1 MREHFGDVL
10 NGYVNRV
17 ALTAGR
23 LSKLTGLSAS
33 TIESWL
39 EGRVRSPRNWQDI
52 VAVAAALRLNENEVS
67 RLLLAAGCL
76 TVAQLGEQA
85 AEEGNQSSLKQ
96 LAPWLG
102 SANEHEKPVGT
113 ENGGIDFHLPL
124 THIPPITTLPSGSF
138 LPYSPNPFFV
148 GRHPEMKAVAEAL
161 SRCESAI
168 THRAAALIGI
178 GGIGKSQLAVEFAH
192 RYGHFFTGGV
202 FWINFMD
209 PTTIPEQ
216 IGAFHHLNLEADLD
230 QLSLPKKVALLRR
243 AWQEPT
249 PRLLIFDS
257 CEDEFD
263 YLQWRPST
271 GGCRVIVTSRRGRWR
286 PELGVAAVKVPTLS
300 AAESQQLLRH
310 FRYDLTPADT
320 QAVAHELG
328 NLPLALHMAGNYLR
342 TYRYEITADEYL
354 MDLQTLHNKTV
365 LDHPSL
371 QSGEGSLSLTG
382 QELHVARTISQ
393 SYGKLHPAQA
403 NDELAHA
410 LLIRAAHLTPATP
423 IPRAILAATTS
434 TWNQTHFQ
442 FADALSRLVN
452 LGLLTEGIDG
462 TVKLHRLVAAFV
474 KAVSPDQTAVN
485 NIEAYFLQCLHEL
498 EASLNPAS
506 MRICEPH
513 LRHVTNAALARK
525 DSMASS
531 LAYYLAIYL
540 WLLGL
545 YEEAYQYSE
554 HALRIQTQ
562 LEGVDP
568 LFTAECLNMS
578 GLLLKEQGLFDGA
591 LPLYEE
597 ALAIR
602 KKFLGH
608 FHLETAKSMNNL
620 GALWLGMRNF
630 EKAQRYFEQTLEIK
644 EHVLGPDHLSTSVTL
659 NNLGCLLLMMKV
671 YDKAQEQLE
680 RALAIDQKE
689 HGPHHPRVGTTFNN
703 LGKLFYEIGLYEK
716 ATIYLH
722 QAATIFKN
730 ALDADHPLYGKALHL
745 LGAVCHKTGK
755 YEEAEAFLAPSLAI
769 LRKKLGNDHP
779 HTAQVL
785 TTLGDV
791 ALTQNR
797 PSLAQTCFTEAHAI
811 LCAAYGPD
819 HDEVQS
825 IGKKI
830 KQVAI

>member
-10 NGYVNRV
+10 HEYVGRM

-23 LSKLTGLSAS
+23 LSKLTGISSS

-52 VAVAAALRLNENEVS
+52 VTVAAALRLSENEAT
-67 RLLLAAGCL
+67 RLLLAAGCS
-76 TVAQLGEQA
+76 TVAQLKEQA
-85 AEEGNQSSLKQ
+85 VEKGNQSSLKK
-96 LAPWLG
+96 LSPWLG
-102 SANEHEKPVGT
+102 AITKYEKPAVT
-113 ENGGIDFHLPL
+113 EKAFTVLNLPS
-124 THIPPITTLPSGSF
+124 THIPPVTTLPPGSF

-148 GRHPEMKAVAEAL
+148 GRRPEMKAVAKAF
-161 SRCESAI
+161 SRCES
-168 THRAAALIGI
+168 TLSHRAAALIGI

-202 FWINFMD
+202 YWINFSD
-209 PTTIPEQ
+209 PDTIPEQ
-216 IGAFHHLNLEADLD
+216 IGSFYLPNLKADVD
-230 QLSLPKKVALLRR
+230 QLSLPKKVALVQR

-257 CEDEFD
+257 CEDEYD

-300 AAESQQLLRH
+300 ANESQQLLRH
-310 FRYDLTPADT
+310 FRHDLAPTET
-320 QAVAHELG
+320 QAVARELG

-342 TYRYEITADEYL
+342 AYRHEITAEEYL
-354 MDLQTLHNKTV
+354 TELKTLQNKTL

-371 QSGEGSLSLTG
+371 QSGDRSLTLTG
-382 QELHVARTISQ
+382 QELHVARTIAQ
-393 SYGKLHPAQA
+393 SYGKLQPAQA

-410 LLIRAAHLTPATP
+410 LLIRAAQLAPATP
-423 IPRAILAATTS
+423 IPRALLAATTS
-434 TWNQTHFQ
+434 TWNHTHFQ

-452 LGLLTEGIDG
+452 LGLVTEGIDG
-462 TVKLHRLVAAFV
+462 TVKLHRLVAVFV
-474 KAVSPDQTAVN
+474 KAVSPDQAAVN
-485 NIEAYFLQCLHEL
+485 NIEEWFLGCLREL
-498 EASLNPAS
+498 EASLNPAT
-506 MRICEPH
+506 MHICEPH
-513 LRHVTNAALARK
+513 LRHVTNAAIVRQDL
-525 DSMASS
+525 MASS
-531 LAYYLAIYL
+531 LAHYLATYL

-545 YEEAYQYSE
+545 YDEAHQYSE
-554 HALRIQTQ
+554 HALRIQAQ

-568 LFTAECLNMS
+568 QFKAECLNIS
-578 GLLLKEQGLFDGA
+578 GLLLKEQGLFDDA

-608 FHLETAKSMNNL
+608 FDLETAKAMNNL
-620 GALWLGMRNF
+620 GALWLAMQNL
-630 EKAQRYFEQTLEIK
+630 EKAKIYFEQTLEIK
-644 EHVLGPDHLSTSVTL
+644 ERVLGPDHLSTGVTL
-659 NNLGCLLLMMKV
+659 NNLGCLLVMMKV
-671 YDKAQEQLE
+671 YDKAQEKLK

-689 HGPHHPRVGTTFNN
+689 HGPHHPRVGTTLNN
-703 LGKLFYEIGLYEK
+703 LGKLFYEIGSYEE
-716 ATIYLH
+716 ARNYLQ
-722 QAATIFKN
+722 QAATILEN
-730 ALDADHPLYGKALHL
+730 TLDTDHPIYGKALHQ

-755 YEEAEAFLAPSLAI
+755 NEEAESLLGRSLTI
-769 LRKKLGNDHP
+769 MRKKLGNDHP

-791 ALTQNR
+791 TLTKNR
-797 PSLAQTCFTEAHAI
+797 PSVAQSYFTEAHAI

-819 HDEVQS
+819 HEEVQS
-825 IGKKI
+825 IDKKI
-830 KQVAI
+830 RQVAM